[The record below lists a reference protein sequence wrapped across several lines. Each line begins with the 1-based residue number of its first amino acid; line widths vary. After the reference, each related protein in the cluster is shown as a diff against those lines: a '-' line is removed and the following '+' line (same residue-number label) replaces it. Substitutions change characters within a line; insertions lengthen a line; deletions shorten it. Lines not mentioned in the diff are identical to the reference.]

1 LTKYKVYD
9 TLYYDKIIQ
18 VTLSREAEGMG
29 PMKPATGRIVS
40 VPIPTGCK
48 SPDRWG

>member
-1 LTKYKVYD
+1 MTKYKVYD

-29 PMKPATGRIVS
+29 PMKPGNRQDCIGANSYRM
-40 VPIPTGCK
+40 
-48 SPDRWG
+48 